1 MSWPA
6 SHYESCCTRITFV
19 KILSLPTERPVNN
32 FGIAFFSAVIM
43 AISTGMLIL
52 VLGKNGA
59 FQLINSNHNEIADQF
74 FKYFTHYGDGLM
86 WAPLAIYCF
95 FYRRKY
101 FITVVAGVVISTILA
116 QILKRVVYPDELRPI
131 TYLSENFPVHIIDG
145 VTMKRVHSF
154 PSGHTTTAFAMALI
168 MAYMV
173 NNKIWSVLFPLFAL
187 LAGYSRVYLGQHFP
201 TDIFAGM
208 CIGIVSAIISL
219 LIYKKFIRYLN
230 EKAVSKTETAV
241 VR

>member
-1 MSWPA
+1 MQ
-6 SHYESCCTRITFV
+6 
-19 KILSLPTERPVNN
+19 ERPANN
-32 FGIAFFSAVIM
+32 FGIAFILATTI
-43 AISTGMLIL
+43 AIGTGLLIL

-86 WAPLAIYCF
+86 WTPLGIYCF

-101 FITVVAGVVISTILA
+101 FIAVVAGVIISTILA

-131 TYLSENFPVHIIDG
+131 SYLSEIFPVHVVDG
-145 VTMKRVHSF
+145 VTMRKVHSF

-168 MAYMV
+168 MAYII
-173 NNKIWSVLFPLFAL
+173 NRKAWSVILPLLAS
-187 LAGYSRVYLGQHFP
+187 LAGYSRVYLAQHFP

-208 CIGIVSAIISL
+208 CIGIVSAILSL
-219 LIYKKFIRYLN
+219 LIYRKFTRHTN
-230 EKAVSKTETAV
+230 KKAVSKIETANM
-241 VR
+241 R